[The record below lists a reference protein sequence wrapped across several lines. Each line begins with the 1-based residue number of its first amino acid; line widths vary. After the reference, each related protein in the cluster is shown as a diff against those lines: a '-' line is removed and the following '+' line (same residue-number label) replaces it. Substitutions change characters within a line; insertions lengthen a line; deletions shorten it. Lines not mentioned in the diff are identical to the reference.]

1 MSSVFSARWFR
12 VYIVPGA
19 VVQSVMVGGG
29 YGTGRETVEYFTN
42 FGSLGGILGIGVA
55 FLFMALVFSLTFEF
69 SRMNRVYDYRN
80 FFKLLLGRGWVA
92 YEITMI
98 IFFVLVLAV
107 LASAAGNILQD
118 HLHIPYFAGLAAML
132 LLIGILTFYGRELI
146 AKVLTFWSLFL
157 YAVFI
162 TFFVIVFSQS
172 GDDILRQVSEG
183 EILSGWATSGF
194 KYAAYNIATVP
205 LLLYVIRSIETRREA
220 LVSGVVAAVIALAP
234 GLIFHIAFQAY
245 YPAVLQESIPIYW
258 MMLKLGTG
266 VLLMVYSIMLFGTFI
281 ETGAGMLQGINDRLD
296 AYLTESR
303 GTSLSRPMHA
313 AIAVSAVTLSSL
325 LSLVGITT
333 LIASGYGTIAWAFF
347 AIYAIPIVVIG
358 LPRILKNGTR

>member
-12 VYIVPGA
+12 VYVVPGA

-42 FGSLGGILGIGVA
+42 FGLLGGTLGIGVA

-69 SRMNRVYDYRN
+69 SRVNRVYDYRN

-92 YEITMI
+92 YEVTMI
-98 IFFVLVLAV
+98 LFFMLVLAV

-118 HLHIPYFAGLAAML
+118 HLHIPYFAGLAVML
-132 LLIGILTFYGRELI
+132 LFIGVLTFYGRELI

-157 YAVFI
+157 YAIFI
-162 TFFVIVFSQS
+162 TFFVIVFSRS
-172 GDDILRQVSEG
+172 GDDILRQVAEG
-183 EILSGWATSGF
+183 EIVSGWATSGF
-194 KYAAYNIATVP
+194 KYAAYNIASVP
-205 LLLYVIRSIETRREA
+205 LLLYVVRSFETRREA
-220 LVSGVVAAVIALAP
+220 LVSGVLAAVIALVP
-234 GLIFHIAFQAY
+234 GLIFHVAFQAY
-245 YPAVLQESIPIYW
+245 YPDILLEAIPIYW
-258 MMLKLGTG
+258 MMVKLGTG
-266 VLLMVYSIMLFGTFI
+266 VLLVVYSVMLFGTFI

-296 AYLTESR
+296 AYLTETR

-313 AIAVSAVTLSSL
+313 AIAVTAVTVSSL

-347 AIYAIPIVVIG
+347 AIYAIPIVFIG
-358 LPRILKNGTR
+358 LPRILKSNTQ